1 MSSAPDL
8 LTAWLDAPLG
18 RALLAREQEEV
29 RRALEHAFGT
39 QCLQIGTWGPPD
51 EFLPHARTT
60 RRALI
65 AEPGARGDV
74 VSHATQLA
82 ILTGSVDVVILPHTL
97 EFEPEPHEVLRE
109 VDRILVGE
117 GHLLVLGFEPW
128 GPWAL
133 RHRLS
138 QRGFPPGL
146 DHVLSEGR
154 LRDWLTLLG
163 FEVESVARFLHALPF
178 ARLQGRKLGRALER
192 ASGWLGTRAPL
203 VNPSGGYLLT
213 AKKRVYT
220 LTPVRRARRRAAR
233 VAGAL
238 IEPTRRLP
246 S

>member
-8 LTAWLDAPLG
+8 LTAWLEAPLG
-18 RALLAREQEEV
+18 RALLAREQQAV
-29 RRALEHAFGT
+29 SAALEHAFGT

-51 EFLPHARTT
+51 QFLPHARTT

-65 AEPGARGDV
+65 AEPGAQGDV

-82 ILTGSVDVVILPHTL
+82 VLSGSVDVVILPHTL
-97 EFEPEPHEVLRE
+97 EFEPEPHGVLRE

-117 GHLLVLGFEPW
+117 GHVLVLGFEPW

-138 QRGFPPGL
+138 RQGFPPGL
-146 DHVLSEGR
+146 DRILSQSR

-163 FEVESVARFLHALPF
+163 FEVESVGRYLHAVPF
-178 ARLQGRKLGRALER
+178 ARLEGRKLGRGLER
-192 ASGWLGTRAPL
+192 ASRWLAARAPL
-203 VNPSGGYLLT
+203 VNPAGAYLLT

-220 LTPVRRARRRAAR
+220 LTPVRRARRHAAR

-238 IEPTRRLP
+238 VEPTRRLP